1 MKSNKGT
8 QKHRNNGSPV
18 KPKITIFLVI
28 CSTLTLLTQIYTQ
41 IGTKYTFYVLFCLLS
56 IFTLLSKFFHTD
68 LRGIGK
74 PVTSF
79 EKKLV
84 RVLVLLF
91 FLGSFSI
98 LQLFNFNNPY
108 PVDLKVMPERTLL
121 ELATNEANGLRYLNW
136 IPYLEINQKEG
147 TRIIKYT
154 DSAMRQ
160 YLDALLL
167 NEKSEILVEQTSVCD
182 GGLYPKGE
190 ICLTFS
196 SGGNVILYERKN

>member
-8 QKHRNNGSPV
+8 QKHRNNDNPV
-18 KPKITIFLVI
+18 VPKITIFFVI
-28 CSTLTLLTQIYTQ
+28 CSILTLLTQIYNQ
-41 IGTKYTFYVLFCLLS
+41 IGTRYTLYVVFCLLP
-56 IFTLLSKFFHTD
+56 IITLLSKFFHTD
-68 LRGIGK
+68 FGGIGK
-74 PVTSF
+74 PVTNF

-84 RVLVLLF
+84 TGLALLF
-91 FLGSFSI
+91 FLGSFSS
-98 LQLFNFNNPY
+98 LQRFNLDNPY

-136 IPYLEINQKEG
+136 IPYLEINKKEG
-147 TRIIKYT
+147 TRVIKYT

-167 NEKSEILVEQTSVCD
+167 NKNSEILVEQTSVCD

>member
-1 MKSNKGT
+1 
-8 QKHRNNGSPV
+8 
-18 KPKITIFLVI
+18 
-28 CSTLTLLTQIYTQ
+28 
-41 IGTKYTFYVLFCLLS
+41 
-56 IFTLLSKFFHTD
+56 
-68 LRGIGK
+68 
-74 PVTSF
+74 
-79 EKKLV
+79 
-84 RVLVLLF
+84 
-91 FLGSFSI
+91 
-98 LQLFNFNNPY
+98 
-108 PVDLKVMPERTLL
+108 MPERTLL

-182 GGLYPKGE
+182 GGLCPKGE